1 MDDETAVL
9 LALET
14 LRNNPAYHAAEVLR
28 RNTPAGSR
36 AMASAP
42 EGSDQHRAVLLL
54 ISTWEVIAI
63 LMSGVKKRDRIF
75 EVTPVCHM
83 FRELKDAIDA
93 LRRYIPGYGANFAK
107 LYEEYEAWLKKQKKD
122 AKYVSAA
129 CGGLHAKFG

>member
-1 MDDETAVL
+1 MAADTALL
-9 LALET
+9 LAFET

-28 RNTPAGSR
+28 RNTPGGSR

-63 LMSGVKKRDRIF
+63 LMTGVTKKDRIF

-83 FRELKDAIDA
+83 FRELKDAVHA
-93 LRRYIPGYGANFAK
+93 LATYIPGYGANFVK
-107 LYEEYEAWLKKQKKD
+107 LDKEYQAWLKKQKKD
-122 AKYVSAA
+122 PKYVSAA